1 MFPTDSSQFGDVF
14 GRSRVDLTY
23 CRSSGSERSN
33 YHNQCYSSK
42 PNLSE
47 NVQHVQTYKLFFNIW
62 NHPIKDVHTC
72 IIVERCHW
80 ITAASVTFTGPER
93 WKQNCSLLSNKYAA
107 GTSVKNKK
115 GKSWY
120 WFEGNA
126 LERLYCHMWYV
137 YSPSTSV
144 IFAFEFPVWP
154 TAVPRDLWKDVF
166 PNCQAASND
175 SDLC

>member
-23 CRSSGSERSN
+23 CRSFGSERSN
-33 YHNQCYSSK
+33 YHKQCYSSK

-72 IIVERCHW
+72 IIVERCHR

-107 GTSVKNKK
+107 GTSVNNKK
-115 GKSWY
+115 RKILILIWGKCTGEAILSY
-120 WFEGNA
+120 VICLQSINKRHF
-126 LERLYCHMWYV
+126 RLWISCLAHGCAKRFIKGRV
-137 YSPSTSV
+137 S
-144 IFAFEFPVWP
+144 
-154 TAVPRDLWKDVF
+154 
-166 PNCQAASND
+166 
-175 SDLC
+175 